1 MLKAIIKIMIITVI
15 IIIIIII
22 IIITATL
29 SVIIKSKLFYTYCAL
44 VKIGLFGFESLHI
57 VTERLSKL
65 NPGSTHYSLF
75 EFVFYYYF
83 YLFIFCFVFFCF
95 FV

>member
-1 MLKAIIKIMIITVI
+1 MLKAIIKIMIITV

-83 YLFIFCFVFFCF
+83 YLFIFCFVFFF

>member
-83 YLFIFCFVFFCF
+83 YLFIFCFVFFF